1 MTPIKL
7 RREHLLD
14 LAKLEQELFS
24 SDAWSVEALAFL
36 LTDRAT
42 ARCVEEDGR
51 AVAYGGMLYAP
62 DEGQILNLG
71 VDKNYRRRG
80 YAQAILASLEQDARA
95 HGAKALF
102 LEVRASN
109 LPAIRLYE
117 KVGFSTVGRRPA
129 FYRAPIEDAILMQ
142 KELD

>member
-1 MTPIKL
+1 MTPVKL
-7 RREHLLD
+7 RKEHLPD
-14 LAKLEQELFS
+14 LTKLELEIFGT
-24 SDAWSVEALAFL
+24 DAWSAEALAFL

-42 ARCVEEDGR
+42 GWCMEEDGH

-71 VDKNYRRRG
+71 VDKAYRRRG
-80 YAQAILASLEQDARA
+80 FAQAILGALEQDARA

-117 KVGFSTVGRRPA
+117 KVGFCAVGRRPG
-129 FYRAPIEDAILMQ
+129 FYRAPTEDALVMQ